1 MDQEKFLYQK
11 GISLRKILLV
21 LFFTS
26 CIYSADPVLIANE
39 LINKNLYFTQ
49 KTNTGIEEVSSKGE
63 IIRRNNSIEI
73 TIDYPSKE
81 KYIIQDS
88 LIEIYDYEFNQYQIF
103 EINDDN
109 SFIIDF
115 FYNGIDVTDVK
126 NDENNSFTV
135 TKNKNDFF
143 VKIISESKFLIRYS
157 DNMNYKNTIVFE
169 ALEKKWIL
177 YLLV

>member
-11 GISLRKILLV
+11 EISLHKILLV
-21 LFFTS
+21 LFFSS
-26 CIYSADPVLIANE
+26 CIYSADPVQIANE

-49 KTNTGIEEVSSKGE
+49 KINTGIEEVSSKGE

-73 TIDYPSKE
+73 TVDYPSKE

-103 EINDDN
+103 EINEDN
-109 SFIIDF
+109 SLIIDF
-115 FYNGIDVTDVK
+115 FYNGIDIIDARNK
-126 NDENNSFTV
+126 DENSFTV
-135 TKNKNDFF
+135 NKNKNDFF
-143 VKIISESKFLIRYS
+143 VKIISESKFIIRYS

-169 ALEKKWIL
+169 VLDKKWIF
-177 YLLV
+177 YL

>member
-11 GISLRKILLV
+11 EISLHKILLV
-21 LFFTS
+21 LFFSS
-26 CIYSADPVLIANE
+26 CIYSADPVQIANE

-49 KTNTGIEEVSSKGE
+49 NTNTGIEEVSSKGE

-143 VKIISESKFLIRYS
+143 VKIISESKFLIHYS

-169 ALEKKWIL
+169 VLEKWIL

>member
-1 MDQEKFLYQK
+1 MH
-11 GISLRKILLV
+11 KILLLV

-26 CIYSADPVLIANE
+26 RIYSADSVLIANE

-49 KTNTGIEEVSSKGE
+49 NTNTGIEEISSKGE
-63 IIRRNNSIEI
+63 IIRRDNSIEI

-135 TKNKNDFF
+135 SKNKNDFF
-143 VKIISESKFLIRYS
+143 VKIISESKFLIHYS

-169 ALEKKWIL
+169 ALEKK
-177 YLLV
+177 